1 MTESEEKSE
10 ELRFNDYKDLAI
22 EAGIG
27 LIPYIGGTIQ
37 SLYFGA
43 KNEKRFKRIEKFY
56 EKLNMSLESIRDQ
69 IPENVVSLDN
79 KDQLIGIF
87 EGINDEVE
95 KSKSQNKIDM
105 YKNLYKNCLLRI
117 NYASWD
123 NEEYFLLVL
132 NQLTSIEIQLLA
144 YLMSQGTENFMGNI
158 SMAGYS
164 QELIDGSLNRL
175 SDFGLL
181 EKTIGSIVLG
191 DVGKQNMGYKISNL
205 GIQFISSTL
214 D

>member
-1 MTESEEKSE
+1 MENSSEKLTKKEYL
-10 ELRFNDYKDLAI
+10 ELI
-22 EAGIG
+22 VEGGIG
-27 LIPYIGGTIQ
+27 AIPYIGGVVQ
-37 SLYFGA
+37 SLYFGS

-56 EKLNMSLESIRDQ
+56 ENLNVSLEDIRDQ
-69 IPENVVSLDN
+69 IPKDVVSLEN

-87 EGINDEVE
+87 EGINDEIE
-95 KSKSQNKIDM
+95 KSKAQNKIDM

-117 NYASWD
+117 NHASWD

-144 YLMSQGTENFMGNI
+144 YLMNRGNENFTGNI
-158 SMAGYS
+158 SMTGYS

-205 GIQFISSTL
+205 GIQFIGSTL
-214 D
+214 T